1 MWAAM
6 EEVLEVVDLVADSG
20 FEGIVT
26 WILRLVG
33 LVATLAGLGLWL
45 LTEMGLLFLPALL
58 IAGGLVLVVVP
69 SVLLLAAEFA

>member
-6 EEVLEVVDLVADSG
+6 DEVLEVVDLVADSG

>member
-1 MWAAM
+1 MD
-6 EEVLEVVDLVADSG
+6 EVLEVVDLVADSG